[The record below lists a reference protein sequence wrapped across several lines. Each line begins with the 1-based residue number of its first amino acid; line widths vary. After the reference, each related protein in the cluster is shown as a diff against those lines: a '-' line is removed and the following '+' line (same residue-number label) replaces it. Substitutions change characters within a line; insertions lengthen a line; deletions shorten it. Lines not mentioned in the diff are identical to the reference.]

1 MRSPLPC
8 AIMTLIIQLEAP
20 PAEATEIRTE
30 VGLQAAGTE
39 WRGDV
44 AGYAHL
50 AVGVR
55 PLDYLGFY
63 VRGDVGYAAVDT
75 RMLTLL
81 SLGVQGWTP
90 MLGPVR
96 LFGRVGFIHQH
107 EESWSVVAGD
117 VGRALLGLGDGIRHR
132 GGVGTGLGVEVPF
145 FEKRDFTWF
154 AKVDGTANIF
164 PDPLGPRVY
173 GGGGVGLGFD
183 YAL

>member
-1 MRSPLPC
+1 MKK
-8 AIMTLIIQLEAP
+8 TLMGVVSVLVAGAWS

-30 VGLQAAGTE
+30 AGLGVAGTE

-44 AGYAHL
+44 AGYGHL
-50 AVGVR
+50 GLGVR
-55 PLDYLGFY
+55 IIDYFGLY
-63 VRGDVGYAAVDT
+63 ARGDVGYAAVDT

-81 SLGVQGWTP
+81 SIGLQGWTP

-117 VGRALLGLGDGIRHR
+117 VGSALFGIGDGIRHR

-145 FEKRDFTWF
+145 WSKKGFTWF

-183 YAL
+183 YEL